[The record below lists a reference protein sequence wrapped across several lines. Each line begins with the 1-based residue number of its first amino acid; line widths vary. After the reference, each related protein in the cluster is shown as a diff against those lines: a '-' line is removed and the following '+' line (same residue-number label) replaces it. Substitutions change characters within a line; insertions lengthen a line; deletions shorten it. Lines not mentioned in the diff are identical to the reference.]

1 MNERV
6 HWVVCAVVKRWA
18 LQNDLKNQGMF
29 TSYAL
34 AWMVLFYLM
43 TIKVVPPLKFLRDN
57 AQYSE
62 DKSGSE
68 IMFIEGTLN
77 TIFNLSIEIIFCI
90 FMIIDD
96 LKNNMYL
103 NKY

>member
-1 MNERV
+1 MYLTLDECV

-43 TIKVVPPLKFLRDN
+43 TIGVVPPLKFLRDN

-62 DKSGSE
+62 DKSSSDV
-68 IMFIEGTLN
+68 MFIEGTY
-77 TIFNLSIEIIFCI
+77 
-90 FMIIDD
+90 
-96 LKNNMYL
+96 KMY
-103 NKY
+103 